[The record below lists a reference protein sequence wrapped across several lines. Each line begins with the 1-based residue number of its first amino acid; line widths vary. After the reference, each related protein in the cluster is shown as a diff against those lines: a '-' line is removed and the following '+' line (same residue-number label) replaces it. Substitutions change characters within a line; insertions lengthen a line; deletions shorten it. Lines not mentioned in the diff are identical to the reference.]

1 MSDIILWSLL
11 AFFGAFGL
19 VEFIRFVY
27 TDWNSS
33 ENDFHVVIRAEK
45 VRHNIE
51 GAVRNAVLLTDK
63 QPIVILSETD
73 DFEETYILE
82 KLKEKFA
89 YIEIMKT
96 EEYIDYLTK

>member
-27 TDWNSS
+27 TDWYSS
-33 ENDFHVVIRAEK
+33 QNDFHIVVCTEK
-45 VRHNIE
+45 VKDNIE
-51 GAVRNAVLLTDK
+51 GAIRNAALTTDNHSIIVLCD
-63 QPIVILSETD
+63 IADSEQGLV
-73 DFEETYILE
+73 LE
-82 KLKEKFA
+82 KLKEKYG

-96 EEYIDYLTK
+96 EEYIDYLKK